1 MSPASASI
9 RQRLLALG
17 EPCAAQPA
25 ADWQGDI
32 ALPAELECFYRE
44 VGPLD
49 CTLESAGNPFFLPS
63 LARLWQRQAG
73 YRWHGISGERL
84 SGWQDDWL
92 VVADQGADPFILET
106 GSGRILFDLH
116 GGRGWDP
123 APCFDDLWQMAASL
137 ACFGE
142 VWSGAGE
149 DILLDDCSVAPRYR
163 QQLVDELQPILG
175 SRQRAE
181 DLADEFGW

>member
-1 MSPASASI
+1 MRGAT
-9 RQRLLALG
+9 
-17 EPCAAQPA
+17 A

-32 ALPAELECFYRE
+32 ALPAELERFYRE

-149 DILLDDCSVAPRYR
+149 DILLDDCSVAPAIGSSSSTNCNRSSVR
-163 QQLVDELQPILG
+163 ASGRRTSPTSSAGKLVATPPPPMTC
-175 SRQRAE
+175 A
-181 DLADEFGW
+181 

>member
-1 MSPASASI
+1 M
-9 RQRLLALG
+9 
-17 EPCAAQPA
+17 
-25 ADWQGDI
+25 
-32 ALPAELECFYRE
+32 
-44 VGPLD
+44 
-49 CTLESAGNPFFLPS
+49 
-63 LARLWQRQAG
+63 
-73 YRWHGISGERL
+73 
-84 SGWQDDWL
+84 
-92 VVADQGADPFILET
+92 VADQGADPFILET

-175 SRQRAE
+175 SRQRRTSPTSSAGK
-181 DLADEFGW
+181 LVTTPPPPMTCA

>member
-32 ALPAELECFYRE
+32 ALPAELERFYRE

-92 VVADQGADPFILET
+92 VVADQGADPFIL
-106 GSGRILFDLH
+106 
-116 GGRGWDP
+116 
-123 APCFDDLWQMAASL
+123 
-137 ACFGE
+137 
-142 VWSGAGE
+142 
-149 DILLDDCSVAPRYR
+149 
-163 QQLVDELQPILG
+163 
-175 SRQRAE
+175 
-181 DLADEFGW
+181 

>member
-1 MSPASASI
+1 
-9 RQRLLALG
+9 
-17 EPCAAQPA
+17 
-25 ADWQGDI
+25 WQGDI
-32 ALPAELECFYRE
+32 ALPAELERFYRE

-163 QQLVDELQPILG
+163 QQLVGELQPILG

>member
-32 ALPAELECFYRE
+32 ALPAELERFYRE

-73 YRWHGISGERL
+73 YRWHGISGEPTAASRPAIG
-84 SGWQDDWL
+84 SSSSTNCNRSS
-92 VVADQGADPFILET
+92 VRA
-106 GSGRILFDLH
+106 SGR
-116 GGRGWDP
+116 RTSP
-123 APCFDDLWQMAASL
+123 TS
-137 ACFGE
+137 
-142 VWSGAGE
+142 SAGK
-149 DILLDDCSVAPRYR
+149 
-163 QQLVDELQPILG
+163 LVTTPPPPMTC
-175 SRQRAE
+175 A
-181 DLADEFGW
+181 

>member
-1 MSPASASI
+1 MNPASHAI

-17 EPCAAQPA
+17 ERSVAQPA
-25 ADWQGDI
+25 SDWQGDI
-32 ALPAELECFYRE
+32 ALPAELERFYRE

-49 CTLESAGNPFFLPS
+49 CTLETAGNPFFLPS

-73 YRWHGISGERL
+73 YRWHGLSGERL
-84 SGWQDDWL
+84 ACWQDDWL

-106 GSGRILFDLH
+106 GSGRVLFDLH
-116 GGRGWDP
+116 GGGGWDP

-137 ACFGE
+137 ACFGQ
-142 VWSGAGE
+142 VWSDAGE
-149 DILLDDCSVAPRYR
+149 DILLEDCSVAPCYR
-163 QQLVDELQPILG
+163 HQLIDELLPILG

>member
-1 MSPASASI
+1 
-9 RQRLLALG
+9 
-17 EPCAAQPA
+17 
-25 ADWQGDI
+25 
-32 ALPAELECFYRE
+32 
-44 VGPLD
+44 
-49 CTLESAGNPFFLPS
+49 
-63 LARLWQRQAG
+63 
-73 YRWHGISGERL
+73 
-84 SGWQDDWL
+84 
-92 VVADQGADPFILET
+92 
-106 GSGRILFDLH
+106 
-116 GGRGWDP
+116 RGWDP

>member
-1 MSPASASI
+1 MRGAI
-9 RQRLLALG
+9 RRRLAG
-17 EPCAAQPA
+17 RYRPRR
-25 ADWQGDI
+25 
-32 ALPAELECFYRE
+32 AERFYRE

-149 DILLDDCSVAPRYR
+149 DILLDDCSVAPAIGSTRR
-163 QQLVDELQPILG
+163 RTATDLCASGRRTRRRVRLV
-175 SRQRAE
+175 S
-181 DLADEFGW
+181 W

>member
-1 MSPASASI
+1 M
-9 RQRLLALG
+9 
-17 EPCAAQPA
+17 
-25 ADWQGDI
+25 
-32 ALPAELECFYRE
+32 
-44 VGPLD
+44 
-49 CTLESAGNPFFLPS
+49 
-63 LARLWQRQAG
+63 
-73 YRWHGISGERL
+73 
-84 SGWQDDWL
+84 
-92 VVADQGADPFILET
+92 VADQGADPFILET

-137 ACFGE
+137 VCFGE

>member
-1 MSPASASI
+1 MRGATRRRLAGRYRPARRAGAFLPRGRPTRLHPGEC
-9 RQRLLALG
+9 RQ
-17 EPCAAQPA
+17 P
-25 ADWQGDI
+25 I
-32 ALPAELECFYRE
+32 
-44 VGPLD
+44 
-49 CTLESAGNPFFLPS
+49 FLPS

>member
-1 MSPASASI
+1 MASLARRNPPPTGRAISPCPPSWSVSTARSAHST
-9 RQRLLALG
+9 A
-17 EPCAAQPA
+17 P
-25 ADWQGDI
+25 
-32 ALPAELECFYRE
+32 
-44 VGPLD
+44 
-49 CTLESAGNPFFLPS
+49 LESAGNPFFLPS

-175 SRQRAE
+175 SAPAGGGPRRRVR
-181 DLADEFGW
+181 LVSW

>member
-1 MSPASASI
+1 MASLARRNPPPTGRAISP
-9 RQRLLALG
+9 
-17 EPCAAQPA
+17 
-25 ADWQGDI
+25 
-32 ALPAELECFYRE
+32 LPAELERFYRE

-149 DILLDDCSVAPRYR
+149 DILLDDCSVAPAIGSSSSTNCNRSSVR
-163 QQLVDELQPILG
+163 ASGGGPRRRVRLVSWWPHHH
-175 SRQRAE
+175 RP
-181 DLADEFGW
+181 